1 MANVNRE
8 DLRDYIL
15 GKGMDLMG
23 IADPSLFDAP
33 QGYNPTDILP
43 GCRSVIIF
51 AKAIPRGVFEAL
63 NSRYDLYMHAYERY
77 FAIMDDLAL
86 LIAGKLE
93 EAGFLSAPIPSCTP
107 LHRRDGWYRGIFSLK
122 HAARIAG
129 MGSLGKNYLLI
140 NERYGPRL
148 RLGGVLTTAELV
160 PDKPFEESFCES
172 ACQVCI
178 KACPP
183 RAIKPDKFEQPRC
196 FDHAV
201 AHPLLKASV
210 ITRFLPRRLQGD
222 SFSQLVTNT
231 LGRPF
236 RVECIECLI
245 QCPRYQVS

>member
-1 MANVNRE
+1 MQRE
-8 DLRDYIL
+8 ELKDYIL

-23 IADPSLFDAP
+23 IADSSLFDAP
-33 QGYNPTDILP
+33 PGYNPKDILP

-51 AKAIPRGVFEAL
+51 GKAIPKGVFEAL

-77 FAIMDDLAL
+77 FAIMDDLTL

-93 EAGFLSAPIPSCTP
+93 EAGFLSVPIPSCTP
-107 LHRRDGWYRGIFSLK
+107 LQRKDGWYRGIFSLK

-148 RLGGVLTTAELV
+148 RLGGVLTRAEIV
-160 PDKPFEESFCES
+160 PGKPFEESFCPDD
-172 ACQVCI
+172 CHICI

-183 RAIKPDKFEQPRC
+183 KAIRPDKFDQPRC
-196 FDHAV
+196 FDRAV
-201 AHPLLKASV
+201 SHPLLKASA
-210 ITRFLPRRLQGD
+210 IIRFLPRWLQGD
-222 SFSQLVTNT
+222 SFSQLVANT

-236 RVECIECLI
+236 RVECIKCLI
-245 QCPRYQVS
+245 QCPRYQAS